1 MNDLLTD
8 LTVMCCVCVCLLFYL
23 HWAPWK
29 VVLRTKWSTSII
41 IQYNTIQYIQWSEMG
56 EGAGLEGEGGGGG
69 LNGGVGRR
77 VRMSE
82 CLCLEWCPLIGP
94 E

>member
-1 MNDLLTD
+1 
-8 LTVMCCVCVCLLFYL
+8 
-23 HWAPWK
+23 
-29 VVLRTKWSTSII
+29 
-41 IQYNTIQYIQWSEMG
+41 MG